1 MRRLLQRYD
10 VATTWVDL
18 VIVAVAYVA
27 VVGRGPVAAW
37 LGPDGRLPDAGAAL
51 GALAVVAFGL
61 LIRARYAGASR
72 RWTGFGQEVSAL
84 AQVTVAGSIV
94 VLGGAL
100 ALFAHGGALTA
111 LLPFPA
117 LVFLLLLSAHSIT
130 RYALGRLRRAGRNL
144 RYVLVVGDG
153 RTEGEYV
160 RRVRANA
167 HLGLRVTRVLAAH
180 AASGPWQAELLAAMH
195 DGPVDSVVVAL
206 PVTHGALPEA
216 VTMAEREG
224 KDVRVLLDGFGAR
237 LSAGTASNFLGLPMI
252 AFAPAG
258 AGAGTDAAAAVA
270 VKRSLDVVGAVAAA
284 IVLAPFALAAALAIK
299 LDDPRAP
306 VLYRQVRV
314 GLNGRR
320 FTLFKLRTMHSGA
333 DALTAL
339 LQTANEMDGP
349 VFKIRRDPRVTRPG
363 RVLRRLSLDEYPQ
376 LWNVLRGDMSLV
388 GPRPP
393 LPAEVESYARHDYR
407 RRLAVRPGLT
417 GPWQVSGRNEVPFER
432 WMELDLEYVDHWSLG
447 RDLAILAQTVTA
459 VVTGRGAS

>member
-1 MRRLLQRYD
+1 MRRLIRRYD
-10 VATTWVDL
+10 VLTTWVDL
-18 VIVAVAYVA
+18 VIVAITYVA
-27 VVGRGPVAAW
+27 VTGRGPVAAGIG
-37 LGPDGRLPDAGAAL
+37 LGGRLPDAGAAL
-51 GALAVVAFGL
+51 GALAVVAFGV

-84 AQVTVAGSIV
+84 AQVTVAGSFV
-94 VLGGAL
+94 VLAGAL
-100 ALFAHGGALTA
+100 VLFAHVRALTA

-117 LVFLLLLSAHSIT
+117 LVFLLLLSAHAIT
-130 RYALGRLRRAGRNL
+130 RYALGRLRRTGRNL

-153 RTEGEYV
+153 RTEQEYV
-160 RRVRANA
+160 RRVGQNA
-167 HLGLRVTRVLAAH
+167 HLGLRITQAITAH
-180 AASGPWQAELLAAMH
+180 TESGAWRADLLAAMH
-195 DGPVDSVVVAL
+195 DGPVDSVVIAL
-206 PVTHGALPEA
+206 PVTHGALAEA

-224 KDVRVLLDGFGAR
+224 KDVRVVLDGFGAR

-258 AGAGTDAAAAVA
+258 AGTDAALAVA
-270 VKRSLDVVGAVAAA
+270 VKRSLDVVGAVVVA
-284 IVLAPFALAAALAIK
+284 IVLAPFALAAALAVK

-314 GLNGRR
+314 GRNGRR
-320 FTLFKLRTMHSGA
+320 FTLFKLRTMHIGA
-333 DALTAL
+333 DAMTAL
-339 LQTANEMDGP
+339 LEAANEMDGP
-349 VFKIRRDPRVTRPG
+349 VFKIRRDPRVTGPG
-363 RVLRRLSLDEYPQ
+363 RVLRRFSLDEYPQ
-376 LWNVLRGDMSLV
+376 LWNVVRGDMSLV

-393 LPAEVESYARHDYR
+393 LPAEVERYARHDYR

-417 GPWQVSGRNEVPFER
+417 GPWQVSGRNQVPFER